1 MGFVGIFWKN
11 SVPEAYLPKMS
22 ISGQI
27 VCEIVAQLC
36 LENSIQTLLN
46 FFGVDP
52 TISETICPEILIFG
66 KYASWTLFFQNILT
80 NPIISEILFLWRH
93 TLVLYFFL
101 FTVCSIHALGM
112 ESNSLPNSSITASS
126 VFTLEPGHE
135 PWLARLN
142 NVPKHGNTGSWSTDV
157 NKAGEWLQVD
167 LGEDRLLTNLSTQ
180 GRPSMNQWVTSYNI
194 SFSSDSVKWESYKES
209 NAVKVCDRDFL
220 S

>member
-1 MGFVGIFWKN
+1 M
-11 SVPEAYLPKMS
+11 
-22 ISGQI
+22 
-27 VCEIVAQLC
+27 
-36 LENSIQTLLN
+36 
-46 FFGVDP
+46 
-52 TISETICPEILIFG
+52 LIFG

-142 NVPKHGNTGSWSTDV
+142 NVPKHGNTGSWSTGF
-157 NKAGEWLQVD
+157 NLAGVWLQVD
-167 LGEDRLLTNLSTQ
+167 LGEEKLLTNLSTQ
-180 GRPSMNQWVTSYNI
+180 GRPSEDQWVTSYKI

-209 NAVKVCDRDFL
+209 NAVKVCDLDFL